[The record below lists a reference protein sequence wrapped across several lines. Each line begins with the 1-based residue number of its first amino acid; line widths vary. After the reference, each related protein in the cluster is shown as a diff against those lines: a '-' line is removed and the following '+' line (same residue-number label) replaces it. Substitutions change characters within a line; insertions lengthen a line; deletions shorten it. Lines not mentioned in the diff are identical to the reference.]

1 MNKLGW
7 SVAAVVGVAA
17 ALCAGGCKQG
27 GSSLR
32 ARSAGDLKCPAET
45 LKIYRLDELSY
56 RVVGC
61 GEEAVYVSVCDGP
74 ASNSIGRAC
83 TWVMNTSRE
92 RAKAAPVSAAATGC
106 SYDAQCKGER
116 LCVNQRCVF
125 PPVPA
130 ATPVPAASP
139 APSPSAAIQQ

>member
-7 SVAAVVGVAA
+7 SVAAVVGVAGV
-17 ALCAGGCKQG
+17 LGAGGCKHG

-92 RAKAAPVSAAATGC
+92 RTKATPAATPVSGC

-125 PPVPA
+125 PPAPA
-130 ATPVPAASP
+130 PAPAPAPSP
-139 APSPSAAIQQ
+139 APSPSAAIQP